1 MRIALTSFVV
11 LMGLMISAAAIAGN
25 HEAAA
30 DEGTEAA
37 QEMPPVEA
45 APADT
50 TIAAPAAPETGEG
63 EAAEG
68 DSQED

>member
-11 LMGLMISAAAIAGN
+11 LMGLMISVAATADH

-30 DEGTEAA
+30 EET
-37 QEMPPVEA
+37 PPVEA

-50 TIAAPAAPETGEG
+50 TIAAPASPETGEG

-68 DSQED
+68 DAQED